1 MAILIL
7 NNNTKEYFEILK
19 PWIFLSWTF
28 LSCGIGLGSWWAYYE
43 LGWGGF
49 WFWDPVENA
58 SLLPWLTSSALL
70 HTIIISTKK
79 KSLQN
84 WTLFLSIITFLL
96 SLLGTFLVRSGVL
109 VSVHAFANDP
119 TRGVF
124 ILLLLLAI
132 SAISFFLF
140 LQRSKTFS
148 SKMQINLVSR
158 EGAISLNNIFM
169 FTLSFTILLG
179 TIYPLFSNVVF
190 NNKISVGAPF
200 FNSIL
205 SPLMIPITL
214 GMMFGPFLKWEK
226 DDIGNLISRI
236 KILLLVLFLI
246 SLAVWYLN
254 FKGPILSIIFFA
266 FSAWIITSSLFELLK
281 YLSFKPKLSLKRI
294 PLKTFSQVSAH
305 IGIALIILGATGTS
319 ILRIEQIQ
327 FQEINEVITAKNFKV
342 KFLGVKMI
350 EKENYKSQMGLFEIY
365 KDNKYIK
372 TLKPEKRMYNANK
385 QVTTEAAIHSTVFG
399 DLYIAIGDVNAIRNN
414 SWTTRIW
421 FNSFTIWIWIGVLF
435 LVLGGI
441 LSIFRFIKVN
451 K

>member
-1 MAILIL
+1 MAL
-7 NNNTKEYFEILK
+7 
-19 PWIFLSWTF
+19 
-28 LSCGIGLGSWWAYYE
+28 
-43 LGWGGF
+43 
-49 WFWDPVENA
+49 
-58 SLLPWLTSSALL
+58 
-70 HTIIISTKK
+70 
-79 KSLQN
+79 
-84 WTLFLSIITFLL
+84 
-96 SLLGTFLVRSGVL
+96 
-109 VSVHAFANDP
+109 
-119 TRGVF
+119 
-124 ILLLLLAI
+124 
-132 SAISFFLF
+132 
-140 LQRSKTFS
+140 
-148 SKMQINLVSR
+148 
-158 EGAISLNNIFM
+158 M
-169 FTLSFTILLG
+169 FG
-179 TIYPLFSNVVF
+179 NVVF

-246 SLAVWYLN
+246 SLAIWYLN

-266 FSAWIITSSLFELLK
+266 FSAWIVTSSLFELLK
-281 YLSFKPKLSLKRI
+281 YLSFKPNLSLKRI

-305 IGIALIILGATGTS
+305 VGIALIILGATGTS

-327 FQEINEVITAKNFKV
+327 FQETNEVITTKNFKV

-350 EKENYKSQMGLFEIY
+350 EKENYKSQMGLFEVY

-399 DLYIAIGDVNAIRNN
+399 DLYIAIGDVNTIRKN